1 MYCYYKIRAGSG
13 WHSKRK
19 RDGGMKGKI
28 VAGCGIE
35 KAYVGPSFLGLESVF
50 LTVLS
55 MLVNLEHFQPDLLIK
70 KVLW

>member
-1 MYCYYKIRAGSG
+1 
-13 WHSKRK
+13 
-19 RDGGMKGKI
+19 MKGKI